1 MVKNII
7 KQVIIAILLCIIIGL
22 VLAVILY
29 QYIPTNAMVPTK
41 VEAYA
46 TPENIATE
54 IQDSVQEQTYETTN
68 TLLEVTDS
76 DLSTYKSTG
85 SYNPGKSNPF
95 SDSVEDDSSASTDSQ
110 KSEETSG
117 KSTDPSNTSSQ
128 KKTDST
134 DNYYQN
140 AGIGRGTK

>member
-1 MVKNII
+1 MAKNVI
-7 KQVIIAILLCIIIGL
+7 KQVIIALLLCVVVAFI
-22 VLAVILY
+22 LAFILY
-29 QYIPTNAMVPTK
+29 QYIPSNALVPAK
-41 VEAYA
+41 VEAYS
-46 TPENIATE
+46 TPENIASE
-54 IQDSVQEQTYETTN
+54 IADSTQEQTYETTN

-95 SDSVEDDSSASTDSQ
+95 SDSVEDDSSASTDS
-110 KSEETSG
+110 ETSG
-117 KSTDPSNTSSQ
+117 ESTNSSDTSNQ

-140 AGIGRGTK
+140 AGIGKGTK